1 LVEKQVA
8 KFKHRRNFRT
18 KEQTTQK
25 QLTEYGFSA
34 KMIALL
40 PTISIWDI
48 LGDLLTSRRMFD
60 FV

>member
-1 LVEKQVA
+1 LVENRLQNLSIDEI
-8 KFKHRRNFRT
+8 FEQP
-18 KEQTTQK
+18 EQTTQK

-48 LGDLLTSRRMFD
+48 LGK
-60 FV
+60 

>member
-1 LVEKQVA
+1 LQNLSIDEIFEQI
-8 KFKHRRNFRT
+8 
-18 KEQTTQK
+18 EQTTQK